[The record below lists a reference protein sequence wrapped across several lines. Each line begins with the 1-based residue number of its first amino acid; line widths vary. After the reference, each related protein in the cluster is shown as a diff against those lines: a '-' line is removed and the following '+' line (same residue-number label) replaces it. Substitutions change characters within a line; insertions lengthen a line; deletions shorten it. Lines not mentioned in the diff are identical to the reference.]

1 MADETVFLREAKP
14 TDAAALLA
22 LLTQLQT
29 ETNAIVYSNLA
40 NMTVE
45 REAQNLA
52 QIARSNTGI
61 ILVATYQ
68 GKLIGLAT
76 VMRIEGD
83 ANAGELGLAVLKD
96 YWHNGIGSLLL
107 DEALYWFV
115 NFAQLDHLVLDVYKS
130 NNRARRLYQHYGF
143 VEVAECTIKDSD
155 GHDQP
160 AVLMEYQGI
169 EEL

>member
-1 MADETVFLREAKP
+1 M
-14 TDAAALLA
+14 
-22 LLTQLQT
+22 
-29 ETNAIVYSNLA
+29 
-40 NMTVE
+40 
-45 REAQNLA
+45 
-52 QIARSNTGI
+52 
-61 ILVATYQ
+61 
-68 GKLIGLAT
+68 
-76 VMRIEGD
+76 
-83 ANAGELGLAVLKD
+83 
-96 YWHNGIGSLLL
+96 LL

-160 AVLMEYQGI
+160 AVSMEYQGI